1 MFRAEAPCVA
11 AVTGSRPW
19 ARVRS
24 MRACGGLGS
33 SADHGELE
41 LTGFCM
47 DAQAQEEITRKIQQK
62 KEELYDVI
70 SMAQQSF
77 WTSSSSNKRLLEHL
91 AVQVNPRPEDP
102 KWRRLCF
109 SRRAKAVLDTVGY
122 VAATGVVASVAVNV
136 VVYFIKSYPKDRDA
150 ARAMIREEMRE
161 AREAKTRSGLK
172 EH

>member
-1 MFRAEAPCVA
+1 MAALLRHGAARRLGGSMVQRAQA
-11 AVTGSRPW
+11 AVAEER
-19 ARVRS
+19 RR
-24 MRACGGLGS
+24 LGPRLI
-33 SADHGELE
+33 HTEE
-41 LTGFCM
+41 
-47 DAQAQEEITRKIQQK
+47 QAQEEITRKIQQK

-91 AVQVNPRPEDP
+91 AVQVNPRPEDH